1 MSWVRKHVWVS
12 GRVQGVFFRQFTL
25 EQARKLGVVGF
36 VRNLPDGRVEAILE
50 GPEEKVNQLVEMMH
64 QGPPMARVLHV
75 EVQEETPTHEFVD
88 FQIRYD

>member
-1 MSWVRKHVWVS
+1 MEWVRRHVWVS

-50 GPEEKVNQLVEMMH
+50 GPRDRVERLIDLLH
-64 QGPPMARVLHV
+64 QGPPLARVVSV
-75 EVQEETPTHEFVD
+75 EVKEEPPTREFTHFD
-88 FQIRYD
+88 IRYD

>member
-36 VRNLPDGRVEAILE
+36 VRNLPDGRVEAVLE
-50 GPEEKVNQLVEMMH
+50 GPEERVQQLVDLMR
-64 QGPPMARVLHV
+64 QGPPMARVVHL
-75 EVQEETPTHEFVD
+75 EVQEEPPTHEFQD
-88 FQIRYD
+88 FQVRYD

>member
-1 MSWVRKHVWVS
+1 MAWVRRHVWVS

-50 GPEEKVNQLVEMMH
+50 GPEEKVTQLVERMR
-64 QGPPMARVLHV
+64 QGPPMARVENLQV
-75 EVQEETPTHEFVD
+75 VSEPPTQEFSD
-88 FQIRYD
+88 FEIRYD